1 MSFND
6 LERGLNER
14 APLARDL
21 THSDRTIDRDFQ
33 NLTTKV
39 STHIFRINSNV
50 SGLQKLIDI
59 LGSSRDTSDI
69 RKKLHDLTES
79 TREFIKNS
87 SVDAKRLASWQVSD
101 SYKIEQQKV
110 SRDYASSIQSF
121 QKISRLS
128 IERQKQFVD
137 RVKSSN
143 LLSTSSARSP
153 NLINEEAES
162 HELSETR
169 NTQQQQQ
176 QQQQHQNH
184 QRHGSVEEQ
193 DEEQEGSVN
202 DYELDYQ
209 EALIQERETEIR
221 EIEVG
226 INELN
231 EIFRDLG
238 TIVQEQGGNID
249 NIESN
254 VHRISNDMRGAVVEL
269 NEAHEYQKKAGKKML
284 CLLILFIVIFAIIL
298 IAILS

>member
-14 APLARDL
+14 APLADPL
-21 THSDRTIDRDFQ
+21 PGGPVVDQDFQ
-33 NLTTKV
+33 NLANKV

-50 SGLQKLIDI
+50 SGLQKLIDL

-87 SVDAKRLASWQVSD
+87 SADAKKLASWQVTD

-110 SRDYASSIQSF
+110 SRDYASSIQAF
-121 QKISRLS
+121 QRVSRLS
-128 IERQKQFVD
+128 VERQKQFVD

-143 LLSTSSARSP
+143 VVSSSKHARMASQDTEP
-153 NLINEEAES
+153 ES

-169 NTQQQQQ
+169 PQFQPQQQLQQ
-176 QQQQHQNH
+176 QLQKPAQRQQD
-184 QRHGSVEEQ
+184 GEE
-193 DEEQEGSVN
+193 VVP
-202 DYELDYQ
+202 DYEVEYQ
-209 EALIQERETEIR
+209 EALIEERENEIR

-231 EIFRDLG
+231 QIFRDLG

-254 VHRISNDMRGAVVEL
+254 VHRINNDMSGAVTEL
-269 NEAHEYQKKAGKKML
+269 NQAHEYQKKSGKKML
-284 CLLILFIVIFAIIL
+284 CLLIIFVIVLSIIL
-298 IAILS
+298 IAILA

>member
-14 APLARDL
+14 APLARDPL
-21 THSDRTIDRDFQ
+21 PGEPVVDREFQ
-33 NLTTKV
+33 NLANKV

-50 SGLQKLIDI
+50 SGLQKLIDL

-87 SVDAKRLASWQVSD
+87 SSDAKKLASWQVTD

-110 SRDYASSIQSF
+110 SRDYASSIQAF
-121 QKISRLS
+121 QRVSRLS
-128 IERQKQFVD
+128 VERQKQFVD
-137 RVKSSN
+137 RVKSSH
-143 LLSTSSARSP
+143 LLSSP
-153 NLINEEAES
+153 SKHGRIASQDIEPES

-169 NTQQQQQ
+169 PQSYTGL
-176 QQQQHQNH
+176 
-184 QRHGSVEEQ
+184 RARLPRG
-193 DEEQEGSVN
+193 
-202 DYELDYQ
+202 
-209 EALIQERETEIR
+209 LIEERENEIR

-231 EIFRDLG
+231 QIFRDLG

-254 VHRISNDMRGAVVEL
+254 VHRINEDMSGAVTEL
-269 NEAHEYQKKAGKKML
+269 HQAHEYQKKSGKR
-284 CLLILFIVIFAIIL
+284 CYVY
-298 IAILS
+298 